1 MSRSPN
7 ALVDFY
13 VPIKAKWLRLL
24 KHLKAYPGCN
34 YRQYMTYVLL
44 LACSHRKHSHFDFT
58 DRREVTQRRCDT
70 DSMTGLTSYWLII

>member
-24 KHLKAYPGCN
+24 KHLKA
-34 YRQYMTYVLL
+34 YMTYVLL

-58 DRREVTQRRCDT
+58 DRREVTQRRSDT